1 VHCHAIQRLQW
12 CGQEQANSLIKQKC
26 YAATWLKRRNL
37 IGLCLGLCRSQQLAE
52 LLDLPT
58 DGLSADPS
66 TPKGQQTSYNGVY
79 VLQHRQDAE
88 APKMSRFGT
97 REQVSSLLP
106 TLQLWLLCQLLLLR
120 LLLVMLLSALL
131 VCLSAFVSC
140 CRDHTSKN
148 DLLPAG

>member
-1 VHCHAIQRLQW
+1 ML
-12 CGQEQANSLIKQKC
+12 
-26 YAATWLKRRNL
+26 TWLKRHNL
-37 IGLCLGLCRSQQLAE
+37 MGLCLGLYRGQQLAE

-97 REQVSSLLP
+97 REQVSYLLT
-106 TLQLWLLCQLLLLR
+106 TLQLWLPHLPLLLHLLLLKF
-120 LLLVMLLSALL
+120 LNVLL
-131 VCLSAFVSC
+131 VCWLA
-140 CRDHTSKN
+140 
-148 DLLPAG
+148 L

>member
-1 VHCHAIQRLQW
+1 MLVHCHALFVVLWTRASQSYKAEVLT
-12 CGQEQANSLIKQKC
+12 
-26 YAATWLKRRNL
+26 YLKKRNL
-37 IGLCLGLCRSQQLAE
+37 MGLCLGLCRSQQLAE

-97 REQVSSLLP
+97 REQVSSLLT
-106 TLQLWLLCQLLLLR
+106 TLQLWLVHQLLLLR
-120 LLLVMLLSALL
+120 LLLLMLLIALL
-131 VCLSAFVSC
+131 VC
-140 CRDHTSKN
+140 
-148 DLLPAG
+148 

>member
-1 VHCHAIQRLQW
+1 MLVHCCAILHSVHLQKLLS
-12 CGQEQANSLIKQKC
+12 CGLEQANHLTKQEC
-26 YAATWLKRRNL
+26 YAYLGNL
-37 IGLCLGLCRSQQLAE
+37 MGLCLGVYRSQQLAE

-97 REQVSSLLP
+97 REQVSSLFPL
-106 TLQLWLLCQLLLLR
+106 
-120 LLLVMLLSALL
+120 
-131 VCLSAFVSC
+131 FKGGFYN
-140 CRDHTSKN
+140 H
-148 DLLPAG
+148 